1 MDTSTQAVRRTL
13 AVLLLGVSLSAAA
26 CSSSSTGEATATAPV
41 LQTIPEG
48 QFTAEFPKGPVRDQ
62 EKISAA
68 GLDLLMISY
77 SVDLAKES
85 VVVGW
90 FDYPKTVQMS
100 TPKLLAGAADGSAA
114 SAHGTIVSKTETTFM
129 GHPAMDVV
137 IDTKD
142 GRVYE
147 RIIHRGNANR
157 VYVLVGAGPAGSS
170 GKPATW
176 DRLMATFVL
185 L

>member
-13 AVLLLGVSLSAAA
+13 AVLLVGVSLAAAA
-26 CSSSSTGEATATAPV
+26 CSSPTKGSTATAPV

-48 QFTAEFPKGPVRDQ
+48 KFTAEFAKGPVRDE
-62 EKISAA
+62 EKIAAA
-68 GLDLLMISY
+68 GLDLVMISY
-77 SVDLAKES
+77 QVDLAKES

-114 SAHGTIVSKTETTFM
+114 SAKGTIASKTETTFM
-129 GHPAMDVV
+129 GHPALDVV

-157 VYVLVGAGPAGSS
+157 VYVLVGAGTPGPT

-176 DRLMATFVL
+176 ERLMATFVL